1 MELVVI
7 LSPIKAE
14 NLGLILILAACL
26 LCPAVFGEGGP
37 LHAVGSGPEN
47 WWIEYPY
54 QHLNAGSAVDHPS
67 WALDA
72 LEEKPVIVMI
82 HKNDCGT
89 CARQEAEIKKV
100 LEGLGDDVTYID
112 VLYESDEEKGWRALE
127 VYDPSGDPG
136 LVPVTV
142 FLTLAPGPD
151 GNATVVWHSVIGYRD
166 EERIRSYLNDAIA
179 LHTDNSEGWG
189 R

>member
-1 MELVVI
+1 V
-7 LSPIKAE
+7 
-14 NLGLILILAACL
+14 
-26 LCPAVFGEGGP
+26 
-37 LHAVGSGPEN
+37 VGSGPEN

-72 LEEKPVIVMI
+72 LKERPVIMLI
-82 HKNDCGT
+82 HKNGCHT
-89 CARQEAEIKKV
+89 CVLQEAEIRKV
-100 LEGLGDDVTYID
+100 LGGLGDDVTYAD
-112 VLYESDEEKGWRALE
+112 VLFDSDWEKGWTALT

-151 GNATVVWHSVIGYRD
+151 GNATVAWHSAVGYRD
-166 EERIRSYLNDAIA
+166 EGWIRSYLNDAIT
-179 LHTDNSEGWG
+179 LYRENSASWG